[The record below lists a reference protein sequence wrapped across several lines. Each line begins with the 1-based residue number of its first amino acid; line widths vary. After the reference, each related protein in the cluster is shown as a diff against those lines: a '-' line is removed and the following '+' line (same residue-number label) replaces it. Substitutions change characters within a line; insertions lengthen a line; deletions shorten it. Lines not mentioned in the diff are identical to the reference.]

1 MIKSIVLI
9 TNEINPYRK
18 SFYDKLFDYCKLLNI
33 KFTVLLMTRV
43 EHGYNWDYEKV
54 KSNYAI
60 LMKGIHF
67 SFPINN
73 YLNLEVVKYLKL
85 LKPDIVLMAG
95 SYFYYT
101 NWLAIAYRH
110 KLKYPIYFWSE
121 THLNEKRIYASYK
134 LKIREFIRK
143 ILYSKF
149 AGFLYAGKLS
159 KELSLNYA
167 NRNAKFHFLPNLIE
181 ENAYYRGFLELRP
194 QRNELRK
201 KWHVKNDDIIV
212 ITPAR
217 LIWVK
222 GIHTFLELLEQVNT
236 TRHVVMLIPGA
247 GNYKREIEK
256 KIAET
261 KLDVRLLGHQQQEQT
276 IELYAIS
283 DFFILPS
290 LSDANPLTC
299 IEALWSGLPLM
310 VSTHVGNYPEVIKE
324 GLNGYVFDYANP
336 QEAVSKIECFLQS
349 SKEWQEKAT
358 QVSLEIANNLYNSKN
373 VVKRLIDDL
382 VKENL

>member
-18 SFYDKLFDYCKLLNI
+18 CFYDKLFDYCKLLNI

-121 THLNEKRIYASYK
+121 THLNEKRIYASYNM
-134 LKIREFIRK
+134 KIREFI
-143 ILYSKF
+143 
-149 AGFLYAGKLS
+149 
-159 KELSLNYA
+159 
-167 NRNAKFHFLPNLIE
+167 
-181 ENAYYRGFLELRP
+181 
-194 QRNELRK
+194 
-201 KWHVKNDDIIV
+201 
-212 ITPAR
+212 
-217 LIWVK
+217 
-222 GIHTFLELLEQVNT
+222 
-236 TRHVVMLIPGA
+236 
-247 GNYKREIEK
+247 
-256 KIAET
+256 
-261 KLDVRLLGHQQQEQT
+261 
-276 IELYAIS
+276 
-283 DFFILPS
+283 
-290 LSDANPLTC
+290 
-299 IEALWSGLPLM
+299 
-310 VSTHVGNYPEVIKE
+310 
-324 GLNGYVFDYANP
+324 
-336 QEAVSKIECFLQS
+336 
-349 SKEWQEKAT
+349 
-358 QVSLEIANNLYNSKN
+358 
-373 VVKRLIDDL
+373 
-382 VKENL
+382 